1 MLKNRQKRR
10 ILIVSEI
17 KQKQMIKE
25 IYKYK
30 TEVHL

>member
-1 MLKNRQKRR
+1 MKNRQKQR

-25 IYKYK
+25 IHKYK